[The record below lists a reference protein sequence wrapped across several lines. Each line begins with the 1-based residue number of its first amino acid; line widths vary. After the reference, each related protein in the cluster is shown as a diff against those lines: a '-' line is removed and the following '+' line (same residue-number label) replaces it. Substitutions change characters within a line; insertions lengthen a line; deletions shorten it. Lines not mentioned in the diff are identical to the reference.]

1 MKKPVIVL
9 ISVLFCLSANAQ
21 MKWNSKYQSYIDQYK
36 DLAIEEMIRYRVPA
50 SITLAQGILES
61 GDRKSVV

>member
-36 DLAIEEMIRYRVPA
+36 DLAIEEIACEYHA
-50 SITLAQGILES
+50 CS
-61 GDRKSVV
+61 GHP